1 MTMTPEQARQ
11 RLRSLRY
18 RRRLQASTSK
28 KEAELMIYVW
38 EQGGQ
43 AVIDGYRVT
52 LTDGKLSWERLPEVH
67 SRQLSLFS
75 EHKKENNDGAL

>member
-1 MTMTPEQARQ
+1 MPMTPEQARK

-18 RRRLQASTSK
+18 RKRLQASTCK

-67 SRQLSLFS
+67 SRQLSLFA
-75 EHKKENNDGAL
+75 EHKKGDDDGPL

>member
-28 KEAELMIYVW
+28 REAELMIYVW
-38 EQGGQ
+38 QQGGE

-52 LTDGKLSWERLPEVH
+52 LMDGRLICERLPEYPD
-67 SRQLSLFS
+67 RQLPLFAKH
-75 EHKKENNDGAL
+75 EE